1 VVPIDVARHDVYWHM
16 VVHPAQ
22 RQRFD
27 DAEVSRMMDMFAAVH
42 AEDMTACRRVQQ
54 GMTSG
59 LLDELRLAPL
69 ESTIADFQ
77 RWVAAQVA

>member
-1 VVPIDVARHDVYWHM
+1 
-16 VVHPAQ
+16 
-22 RQRFD
+22 
-27 DAEVSRMMDMFAAVH
+27 MMEMFAAVH

-69 ESTIADFQ
+69 ESTIAHFQ
-77 RWVAAQVA
+77 RWVVTQMA